1 MSSSLKTQLQ
11 NRAIELKPCSSKKA
25 PIEQEPGRVM
35 KLSYEK
41 MVLLTDN
48 FSESNCIGNFQ
59 FGKLYYAKIVYP
71 GITAYFMVKKWEVP
85 ENCDY
90 DPGDNDLRLM
100 DEMIL
105 LRHEMFINHP
115 GMLKLYGFC
124 FDRGLIGAVY
134 EFKPFDSL
142 FNLIPKDGFTWL
154 QRIKAALG
162 LASVVRYLHL
172 GKSSYYQPFVLHNLD
187 AAHVVLD
194 EDYNPKLCDFGCTSG
209 GIFPNKKT
217 YSGHNS
223 LSCYGCIDI
232 ALCSTGDWSIKQDV
246 FAFGVILLSLISK
259 RVYTDE
265 DEDSEAGAPFVFE
278 WAFTEYEEALESK
291 SDVKETEFS
300 LVHKSLADEDDF
312 CRDDGHKITMLA
324 LECVNGD
331 ENQRPMMKQVVKS
344 LLKLELIGVNKVLN
358 SSENGI

>member
-1 MSSSLKTQLQ
+1 
-11 NRAIELKPCSSKKA
+11 
-25 PIEQEPGRVM
+25 QEPGRVM

-100 DEMIL
+100 D
-105 LRHEMFINHP
+105 
-115 GMLKLYGFC
+115 
-124 FDRGLIGAVY
+124 
-134 EFKPFDSL
+134 
-142 FNLIPKDGFTWL
+142 
-154 QRIKAALG
+154 
-162 LASVVRYLHL
+162 
-172 GKSSYYQPFVLHNLD
+172 
-187 AAHVVLD
+187 
-194 EDYNPKLCDFGCTSG
+194 YNPKLCDFGCTSG
-209 GIFPNKKT
+209 GIFLNKKT

-223 LSCYGCIDI
+223 RSCYGCIDI

-265 DEDSEAGAPFVFE
+265 DSEAGAPFVFE

-300 LVHKSLADEDDF
+300 LVHKSLAAEDDF
-312 CRDDGHKITMLA
+312 CTVDGHKITTLA
-324 LECVNGD
+324 LECVNRD
-331 ENQRPMMKQVVKS
+331 EDERPTMKQVVKS
-344 LLKLELIGVNKVLN
+344 LLKLEIVKQNADFIGVNKARNRPEPVGRPGPSNRAYYGPVPVPEKVNHEPARNRPVAVSTL
-358 SSENGI
+358 G

>member
-1 MSSSLKTQLQ
+1 
-11 NRAIELKPCSSKKA
+11 
-25 PIEQEPGRVM
+25 
-35 KLSYEK
+35 

-172 GKSSYYQPFVLHNLD
+172 G
-187 AAHVVLD
+187 
-194 EDYNPKLCDFGCTSG
+194 
-209 GIFPNKKT
+209 
-217 YSGHNS
+217 
-223 LSCYGCIDI
+223 
-232 ALCSTGDWSIKQDV
+232 
-246 FAFGVILLSLISK
+246 
-259 RVYTDE
+259 
-265 DEDSEAGAPFVFE
+265 
-278 WAFTEYEEALESK
+278 
-291 SDVKETEFS
+291 
-300 LVHKSLADEDDF
+300 
-312 CRDDGHKITMLA
+312 
-324 LECVNGD
+324 
-331 ENQRPMMKQVVKS
+331 
-344 LLKLELIGVNKVLN
+344 
-358 SSENGI
+358 

>member
-1 MSSSLKTQLQ
+1 MQ
-11 NRAIELKPCSSKKA
+11 
-25 PIEQEPGRVM
+25 
-35 KLSYEK
+35 
-41 MVLLTDN
+41 
-48 FSESNCIGNFQ
+48 
-59 FGKLYYAKIVYP
+59 
-71 GITAYFMVKKWEVP
+71 
-85 ENCDY
+85 
-90 DPGDNDLRLM
+90 
-100 DEMIL
+100 
-105 LRHEMFINHP
+105 
-115 GMLKLYGFC
+115 
-124 FDRGLIGAVY
+124 
-134 EFKPFDSL
+134 
-142 FNLIPKDGFTWL
+142 
-154 QRIKAALG
+154 
-162 LASVVRYLHL
+162 
-172 GKSSYYQPFVLHNLD
+172 
-187 AAHVVLD
+187 
-194 EDYNPKLCDFGCTSG
+194 DYNPKLCDFGCTSG